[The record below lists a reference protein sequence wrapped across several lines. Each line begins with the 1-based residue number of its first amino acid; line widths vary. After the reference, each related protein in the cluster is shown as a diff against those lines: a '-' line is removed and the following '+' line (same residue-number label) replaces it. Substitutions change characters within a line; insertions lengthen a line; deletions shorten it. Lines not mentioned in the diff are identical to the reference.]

1 MRLYEFAGRRGVSQL
16 TDRACILVGIQ
27 VDETWG
33 RVVREHGEGG
43 IERLG
48 QLLFHLVSR
57 LYERTS
63 IIVTPT

>member
-1 MRLYEFAGRRGVSQL
+1 MDIAVGGRPKSLARLTRVGALRLTRR
-16 TDRACILVGIQ
+16 C
-27 VDETWG
+27 
-33 RVVREHGEGG
+33 GG
-43 IERLG
+43 SGG